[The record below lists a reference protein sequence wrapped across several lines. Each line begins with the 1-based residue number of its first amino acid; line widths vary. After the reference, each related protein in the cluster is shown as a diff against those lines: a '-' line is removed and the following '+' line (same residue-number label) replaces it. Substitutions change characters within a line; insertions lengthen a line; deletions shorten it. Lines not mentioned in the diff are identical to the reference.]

1 MHSFLPLALLL
12 ALAPPPAEPMVSAKP
27 AAEPSLAVV
36 AEAKVYV
43 PVEVKLKD
51 AFDSTR
57 VKWKITPAVAWSE
70 KLPKGV
76 GFRFTA
82 PPGHYAIHVDY
93 VDFKKELWGDASA
106 TVSIVGE
113 GPLPPPGPG
122 PGPTP
127 PPGPGPAPPP
137 APTMAWA
144 IVIEQTEQRT
154 PQQAAVLNDAAMWDR
169 LRGKGHK
176 WRIYD
181 ADNPPAAS
189 KGFVSAAKA
198 VGMPALLIV
207 TDAGKL
213 VEAVKMPETVE
224 GFEAAMKKA
233 TGL

>member
-1 MHSFLPLALLL
+1 MNQFALYSALALF
-12 ALAPPPAEPMVSAKP
+12 AFAPPAAEPMVSFKAD
-27 AAEPSLAVV
+27 EPSLEVK

-57 VKWKITPAVAWSE
+57 VKWNINPAVAWSE

-82 PPGHYAIHVDY
+82 PPGHYSIHVDY
-93 VDFKKELWGDASA
+93 VDFKKELWGSASA

-113 GPLPPPGPG
+113 GPQPI
-122 PGPTP
+122 

-137 APTMAWA
+137 VPTQKMAWA
-144 IVIEQTEQRT
+144 VVIEQAEQRT
-154 PQQAAVLNDAAMWDR
+154 YQQAAVLNDAAMWDR
-169 LRGKGHK
+169 LRAKGHK

-189 KGFVSAAKA
+189 KGFVAAAKA

-207 TDAGKL
+207 SDAGKL
-213 VEAVKMPETVE
+213 IEVMKMPETTAE
-224 GFEAAMKKA
+224 FEAAMKKA

>member
-1 MHSFLPLALLL
+1 MSHFALFTVLALT
-12 ALAPPPAEPMVSAKP
+12 AFAPPDEPRVSVKA
-27 AAEPSLAVV
+27 AAEPSLTVV

-127 PPGPGPAPPP
+127 PPGPVTGP
-137 APTMAWA
+137 AWA
-144 IVIEQTEQRT
+144 IIVEQTEQRT

-189 KGFVSAAKA
+189 KGFVAAANK
-198 VGMPALLIV
+198 VGIPALLII

-213 VEAVKMPETVE
+213 VDAMKMPETSE
-224 GFEAAMKKA
+224 GIEAALKKA